1 MIRPYSPL
9 LAHEQNQWACSRW
22 VSQSSAFW
30 RGRRAQGKKNKAFQ
44 WNQFK
49 TSARKDGKT
58 KIFRFHFFF
67 RFSPNW
73 QNWTVSITEA
83 RSFSVDSLT
92 YLLGNVKWLW
102 LTQIYGARCRTKSFR
117 TRSSSNT
124 RKLALLILCFHL
136 IHIAIDPFQSD
147 SWLHIPRHL
156 LAANV
161 LASSS
166 NLVTIPLSCSCHP
179 VNPMHCRQFNNT
191 FLLSSFTPSWTM
203 KQSQPRQLFWI
214 LLRAFCTPTFSP
226 WAAQPHVLQSQ
237 MTGAFAQSKKT
248 PSKKR
253 ARCWEN
259 HFNPTLT
266 HITCSTLPFPDIAP
280 ITPHEDFYIHQLL
293 KFCHSLSNKPSRTQ
307 LQTPTKVFAP
317 ETACVA
323 DCVADSRLDK
333 HSETWT
339 LRGNR
344 GRVWPISWHLANSTN
359 YQQDSISV
367 LVTVSYISII
377 PLNHQ
382 ATNLQ

>member
-1 MIRPYSPL
+1 MLPSHSYSHRPISIRLLASYSQALACCQRLGELIQLGHNTTQLLLPSSESNALQAVQQHFPALILHTKSNDETIAASAAFLDPSASLLHANFFTLGSPTPCVAVSNDGCIRPI
-9 LAHEQNQWACSRW
+9 Q
-22 VSQSSAFW
+22 
-30 RGRRAQGKKNKAFQ
+30 
-44 WNQFK
+44 
-49 TSARKDGKT
+49 
-58 KIFRFHFFF
+58 
-67 RFSPNW
+67 
-73 QNWTVSITEA
+73 
-83 RSFSVDSLT
+83 
-92 YLLGNVKWLW
+92 
-102 LTQIYGARCRTKSFR
+102 
-117 TRSSSNT
+117 
-124 RKLALLILCFHL
+124 
-136 IHIAIDPFQSD
+136 
-147 SWLHIPRHL
+147 
-156 LAANV
+156 
-161 LASSS
+161 
-166 NLVTIPLSCSCHP
+166 
-179 VNPMHCRQFNNT
+179 
-191 FLLSSFTPSWTM
+191 
-203 KQSQPRQLFWI
+203 
-214 LLRAFCTPTFSP
+214 
-226 WAAQPHVLQSQ
+226 
-237 MTGAFAQSKKT
+237 KT

-293 KFCHSLSNKPSRTQ
+293 EFCHSLSNKPSRTQ

-344 GRVWPISWHLANSTN
+344 GRVWPISWHLVNSTN